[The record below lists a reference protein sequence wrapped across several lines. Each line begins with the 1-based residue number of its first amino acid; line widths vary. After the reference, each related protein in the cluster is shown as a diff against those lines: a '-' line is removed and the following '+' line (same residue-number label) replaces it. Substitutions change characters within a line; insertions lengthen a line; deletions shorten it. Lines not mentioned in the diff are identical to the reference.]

1 MNRSLEALPRQ
12 RNFFRDAAKFFYN
25 SVAVKS
31 QLDDMY
37 EKAQRHHGGS
47 LQVHRSFRARS
58 AVENACEIVNLSLA
72 SERVGR
78 SCGAA

>member
-1 MNRSLEALPRQ
+1 
-12 RNFFRDAAKFFYN
+12 
-25 SVAVKS
+25 
-31 QLDDMY
+31 MY
-37 EKAQRHHGGS
+37 EKSQRHHGAS

-58 AVENACEIVNLSLA
+58 AVENAGEIVNLSLA